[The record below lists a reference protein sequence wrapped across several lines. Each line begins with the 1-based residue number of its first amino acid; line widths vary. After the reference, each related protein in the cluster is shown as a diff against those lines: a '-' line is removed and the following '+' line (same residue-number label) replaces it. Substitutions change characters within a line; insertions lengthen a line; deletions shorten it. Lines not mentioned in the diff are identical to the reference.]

1 MATSILGGVQACAD
15 AILRSPAMALL
26 ARIAVAAPFLF
37 SGFAKLADFNGAI
50 GEVRGLTGLE
60 PAALFAALV
69 IATQLGGS
77 ALLIAGARLTWIG
90 AALLAAFTAVATL
103 SAHAFWLKPV
113 AEQVLNR
120 NIFIE
125 HISIIGGLAAVAI
138 LAARPP
144 ADGREAGG
152 R

>member
-1 MATSILGGVQACAD
+1 MRTHIFGGIQGTAD
-15 AILRSPAMALL
+15 AILRAPATALL
-26 ARIAVAAPFLF
+26 ARVAVAAPFLF
-37 SGFAKLADFNGAI
+37 SGLAKLADFDGAI

-103 SAHAFWLKPV
+103 SAHAFWLKPA

-138 LAARPP
+138 LAARPLSRRP
-144 ADGREAGG
+144 
-152 R
+152 

>member
-15 AILRSPAMALL
+15 ALLRSPATALL
-26 ARIAVAAPFLF
+26 ARVAVAAPFLF
-37 SGFAKLADFNGAI
+37 SGFAKLADFGGAMD
-50 GEVRGLTGLE
+50 EVRALTGLE
-60 PAALFAALV
+60 PAALVAVLV

-77 ALLIAGARLTWIG
+77 ALLVAGGRMTWIG
-90 AALLAAFTAVATL
+90 AGLLAAFTAVATL
-103 SAHAFWLKPV
+103 SAHAFWLKPA

-138 LAARPP
+138 LAARPL
-144 ADGREAGG
+144 ARGR
-152 R
+152 